1 MNETTKMLVGVE
13 ILLLGAAWYFD
24 GVLTLV
30 FGFLWLVI
38 AIVIWIRVEDEKRNK
53 PRGLP

>member
-30 FGFLWLVI
+30 FGVSM
-38 AIVIWIRVEDEKRNK
+38 ASHRNSDLD
-53 PRGLP
+53 PGRR